1 MVRRE
6 NRAFGVHCNAG
17 RERVNKSEIA
27 GHVADRTRIA
37 WSAAGDA
44 VDAVFEAIGEAL
56 ARGEDVRIVG
66 FRTLRH
72 QEPPRPHGAQSEDRR
87 EPEHRRL
94 DRTDIEGR
102 QAVAGCRQR
111 GRVVMGMT
119 GDRGQAGTGGAA
131 C

>member
-6 NRAFGVHCNAG
+6 NRAFGVRGNAG
-17 RERVNKSEIA
+17 RERVSKSEIA
-27 GHVADRTRIA
+27 GHVADRTGIA
-37 WSAAGDA
+37 RSAAGDA

-56 ARGEDVRIVG
+56 ARGEGRADRRVRD
-66 FRTLRH
+66 LRH

-94 DRTDIEGR
+94 DRTDIQGR
-102 QAVAGCRQR
+102 QAVAGCRERRRVVTGVTGGR
-111 GRVVMGMT
+111 GR
-119 GDRGQAGTGGAA
+119 AGTGGAA